1 MGKCG
6 YYGKM
11 RVKWGEN
18 RNYGEKLEDG
28 LKRGENGRME
38 IQIYKSFRE
47 N

>member
-18 RNYGEKLEDG
+18 GMKMETVEK
-28 LKRGENGRME
+28 N
-38 IQIYKSFRE
+38 
-47 N
+47 